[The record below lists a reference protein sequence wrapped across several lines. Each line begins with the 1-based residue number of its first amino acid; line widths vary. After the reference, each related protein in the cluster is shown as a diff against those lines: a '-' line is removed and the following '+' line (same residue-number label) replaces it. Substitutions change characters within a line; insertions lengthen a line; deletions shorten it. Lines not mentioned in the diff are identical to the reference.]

1 MQARLVLD
9 KQTPCPCGCGC
20 LRLTWAGGAICGR
33 CFMADHTMCAAMS
46 RVRANRRHLETIL
59 AGHANPVP

>member
-33 CFMADHTMCAAMS
+33 CFMADHVKM
-46 RVRANRRHLETIL
+46 
-59 AGHANPVP
+59 GNPVP

>member
-33 CFMADHTMCAAMS
+33 CFMADHVEMVL
-46 RVRANRRHLETIL
+46 RD
-59 AGHANPVP
+59 PVP